1 MMYVDN
7 DVTHDFIRVVCR
19 LKDGS
24 ATNKRY
30 MIWKDKV
37 IISHMEVDRLPGNV
51 ANGKFKFTFPRPY
64 TNNSLKPI
72 ATSCAP

>member
-7 DVTHDFIRVVCR
+7 DVTHEFIRIVCR
-19 LKDGS
+19 LKDGN
-24 ATNKRY
+24 ATNKTN

-37 IISHMEVDRLPGNV
+37 IISHMEADSLPGNV
-51 ANGKFKFTFPRPY
+51 ANGKLKFMFSRSY
-64 TNNSLKPI
+64 TDSLKPI